1 MQRQAPN
8 KYTYRVARHSQI
20 SRMHKFCKRTR
31 DAVRDGG
38 KTEGRKTVP
47 EQPWERVYLFP
58 FYILFIS
65 IFCPFVCDV
74 CVDVAHFI
82 ALLSYPLGCNF
93 KILHTLLASGP
104 RRVKLSS
111 IYISCITFP
120 VLFFR
125 SALLRCRCRCCCC
138 CRHLGIEIAVDLS
151 DCNKLFAKFIG
162 ANGVAF

>member
-1 MQRQAPN
+1 M
-8 KYTYRVARHSQI
+8 
-20 SRMHKFCKRTR
+20 
-31 DAVRDGG
+31 
-38 KTEGRKTVP
+38 EGRKTVP
-47 EQPWERVYLFP
+47 EQLWERVYLFP

-120 VLFFR
+120 VLFFF
-125 SALLRCRCRCCCC
+125 ALPFCVVAAVVAVVVAISESKSPLTWV
-138 CRHLGIEIAVDLS
+138 IAINYLPSLS
-151 DCNKLFAKFIG
+151 GPMELPFSQLKVPVEQFQARM
-162 ANGVAF
+162 